1 MVVHVAAFPAF
12 ANPTGNRYNAML
24 STALQRLDVTVDEW
38 SPRLWPARFD
48 IVHVH
53 WPEVPLNIRQP
64 THAAVRTAQTLESL
78 ALSKARGA
86 RIVWTAHNVRSHLQ
100 RRPRAERRYTAAF
113 DHLVDGWIALSETSA
128 ALVTAA
134 HPALAN
140 TPFVVTPHGHYRGAY
155 PDTITRGTAREQFGL
170 EAHHRVA
177 LHLGLIRPYKGVDRL
192 IAVFRELP
200 ESDFRLLIAGRCDD
214 TDLARRLQI
223 AAGDDPRVTLRLDS
237 VADDDLQLWLRA
249 ADVVVLPYRAVLNS
263 GSALLALTYDVPL
276 LAPGVGS
283 LVELAA
289 DVPGWVE
296 LYDGDLTP
304 ADLRAALQRPT
315 RPGHPDLHRYE
326 WDSVAGQTLEFYQR
340 LVASNGR

>member
-12 ANPTGNRYNAML
+12 ANPTGNRYNALL
-24 STALQRLDVTVDEW
+24 SAALQRLDVTVDEW
-38 SPRLWPARFD
+38 SPRLWPPRFD

-53 WPEVPLNIRQP
+53 WPDVPLNIRPP
-64 THAAVRTAQTLESL
+64 THAAVRTVQTLESL

-86 RIVWTAHNVRSHLQ
+86 RIVWTAHNVRSHVQ

-113 DHLVDGWIALSETSA
+113 DHLVDGWIALSDSSA

-155 PDTITRGTAREQFGL
+155 PDTLTRAAARDHLGL
-170 EAHHRVA
+170 DAHHRVA
-177 LHLGLIRPYKGVDRL
+177 LLLGLIRRYKGADRL
-192 IAVFRELP
+192 IEVFGELT
-200 ESDFRLLIAGRCDD
+200 EANFRLLVAGRCDEP
-214 TDLARRLQI
+214 DLARQLQR
-223 AAGDDPRVTLRLDS
+223 AASDDPRVTLRLES

-249 ADVVVLPYRAVLNS
+249 ADVAVLPYRAVLNS
-263 GSALLALTYDVPL
+263 GSALLALTYDVPV

-289 DVPGWVE
+289 DVPEWVH
-296 LYDGDLTP
+296 LYAGDLTP
-304 ADLRAALQRPT
+304 ADLRAALQRPA
-315 RPGHPDLHRYE
+315 PSGQPDLHRYD
-326 WDSVAGQTLEFYQR
+326 WDSVARQTLEFYQR
-340 LVASNGR
+340 LVPSNAG